1 MFQFIILNYLVFDL
15 FDLTTLN
22 FFLFIPLS
30 IVLKNILFL
39 NFLNV
44 IFISPLILV
53 RFIKFTS
60 IANLIILSCF
70 TIPHFQLVWFQHLV
84 LQSLII
90 FFINSISNLIIVM
103 CFTIQHFLLVWFL
116 TMLLFNLTIVFIY
129 HQFF

>member
-22 FFLFIPLS
+22 FFLFIHLS

-44 IFISPLILV
+44 IFINPLILA

-60 IANLIILSCF
+60 IANLIILTCV
-70 TIPHFQLVWFQHLV
+70 TILHFQLVQFT
-84 LQSLII
+84 LILIRMVTIVFI
-90 FFINSISNLIIVM
+90 FPISNLIIVM
-103 CFTIQHFLLVWFL
+103 CFTIQHFLLV
-116 TMLLFNLTIVFIY
+116 
-129 HQFF
+129 